1 MTKRLVLCSCE
12 GSQNIDAQ
20 ALAQAT
26 GFSCSK
32 VYSSLCYSQQDIAA
46 KELSHENVL
55 IACGQEIDF
64 FQDLAEEL
72 EANEP
77 NFIDLRDRAGWSVDE
92 KSKTPKMVALL
103 ADAQM
108 DLNQQKSLDV
118 ISHGACFILANPRRC
133 CVQRKA

>member
-32 VYSSLCYSQQDIAA
+32 VYSSLCYSQQDSAA
-46 KELSHENVL
+46 KELSPENVL

-64 FQDLAEEL
+64 FKDLAEEL
-72 EANEP
+72 EVNEP
-77 NFIDLRDRAGWSVDE
+77 DFIDLRDRAGWRMEHFFFCFHRNIPHQDPVTRKKLIVRS
-92 KSKTPKMVALL
+92 
-103 ADAQM
+103 
-108 DLNQQKSLDV
+108 QK
-118 ISHGACFILANPRRC
+118 I
-133 CVQRKA
+133 